1 MNAEKGHSQS
11 ADNSQLLAHKSSPQ
25 SGHAFKLK
33 APYEPT
39 GDQPQAI
46 DKLVKGFQEGNQFET
61 LLGVTGSGKTFTM
74 ANVIQKLNKP
84 TLIIAHNK
92 TLAAQLYGEFKEFFP
107 ENAVEYFVSYY
118 DYYQPEAY
126 VPSSDTYIAKDSSI
140 NEEIDKLRLSATA
153 SLIERKDVIVI
164 SSVSCIYG
172 LGSPEDLF
180 SMMVSLRPGMEVDR
194 DDVLRALVDIQ
205 YTRNEMDFHRGT
217 FRVHGDVVEIF
228 PANNSERAIRVEF
241 FGDEIDRI
249 TEIDVLTGEIKAS
262 LEHVAIFPASHYV
275 VPKEKILAACD
286 NIEKE
291 LEERVRYFKGEDKLI
306 EAQRI
311 AERTNFDVE
320 MLRETGFC
328 SGIENY
334 SRHLAGTPA
343 GATPLTLMNYFNDEF
358 LIIID
363 ESHITLP
370 QVRGMYAGDRSRK
383 TTLVEYGFRLPS
395 ALDNR
400 PLNFEEFE
408 QKIDQML
415 FVSATPGEYEEQHE
429 LLRAEQIIRPTGLLD
444 PKIEVR
450 PVEGQIDDLIG
461 EVNKETKNGNKV
473 LITTLTK
480 RMAEDLTDYMK
491 EVGIRVKYL
500 HSDIDTL
507 ERAEIIRDLRLDVF
521 DVLVG
526 INLLREGLDIPE
538 ITLVAILDADKE
550 GFLRSETSLI
560 QTIGRAARNSDG
572 HVIMY
577 ADKIT
582 DSMRVAIDETERR
595 RAIQQAYNEEHGI
608 TPTTIKKSV
617 RDLIAISRKVAQEEL
632 NFAKTPESM
641 NRGELEKL
649 IKEVEKKMKAA
660 AADLNFEAAAE
671 LRDRMVDLRKM
682 LEDTE
687 DNDRALKKKR

>member
-1 MNAEKGHSQS
+1 ME
-11 ADNSQLLAHKSSPQ
+11 
-25 SGHAFKLK
+25 FKLH

-46 DKLVKGFQEGNQFET
+46 EKLVKGFKEGNQFET

-74 ANVIQKLNKP
+74 ANVIQALNKP
-84 TLIIAHNK
+84 TLIISHNK
-92 TLAAQLYGEFKEFFP
+92 TLAGQLYGEMKEFFP
-107 ENAVEYFVSYY
+107 ENAVEYFVSYN

-126 VPSSDTYIAKDSSI
+126 VPQSDTYIAKDSAV
-140 NEEIDKLRLSATA
+140 NDEIDKLRLSATA
-153 SLIERKDVIVI
+153 ALAERKDVIIVA
-164 SSVSCIYG
+164 SVSCIYG
-172 LGSPEDLF
+172 IGSPDDYMN
-180 SMMVSLRPGMEVDR
+180 MMVSLRPGMEIDR
-194 DDVLRALVDIQ
+194 DDVIKGLIDMQ
-205 YTRNEMDFHRGT
+205 YTRNEMDFKRGT
-217 FRVHGDVVEIF
+217 FRVHGDVLEIF
-228 PANNSERAIRVEF
+228 PANNTDTAIRVEF

-249 TEIDVLTGEIKAS
+249 TEVDVLTGEIKCILKHAA
-262 LEHVAIFPASHYV
+262 VFPASHYV
-275 VPKEKILAACD
+275 VPQEKMNAACD
-286 NIEKE
+286 RIEAE
-291 LEERVRYFKGEDKLI
+291 LEERVRYFKGEDKLL

-311 AERTNFDVE
+311 AERTNFDIE
-320 MLRETGFC
+320 MMKETGFC

-334 SRHLAGTPA
+334 SRHLAGRAEGEMPE
-343 GATPLTLMNYFNDEF
+343 TLMDYFPDDF
-358 LIIID
+358 LIIVD
-363 ESHITLP
+363 ESHITIP

-383 TTLVEYGFRLPS
+383 QTLVDYGFRLPS

-408 QKIDQML
+408 SKIDQML
-415 FVSATPGEYEEQHE
+415 FVSATPNVYENEHE
-429 LLRAEQIIRPTGLLD
+429 LLRVEQIIRPTGLLD
-444 PKIEVR
+444 PEISVR

-461 EVNKETKNGNKV
+461 EVNKETKNHHKV

-480 RMAEDLTDYMK
+480 RMAEDLTQYMS
-491 EVGIRVKYL
+491 ELGIRVKYL

-560 QTIGRAARNSDG
+560 QTIGRAARNSEG

-595 RAIQQAYNEEHGI
+595 RKLQQAYNEEHGI
-608 TPTTIKKSV
+608 TPKTIQKSV
-617 RDLIAISRKVAQEEL
+617 RDLIAISKKVAAEEME
-632 NFAKTPESM
+632 FDKDPESM
-641 NRGELEKL
+641 SRRELEKL
-649 IKEVEKKMKAA
+649 IGDIQKKMKKAA
-660 AADLNFEAAAE
+660 AELNFEAAAE
-671 LRDRMVDLRKM
+671 YRDKMVKLKNMLRDI
-682 LEDTE
+682 EE
-687 DNDRALKKKR
+687 